1 MSFPVPGDAIEQS
14 LDLNRH
20 LIHNPAATFFLRV
33 EGDIQADQEV
43 QPGDLLIVDR
53 SETVTDNALVVA
65 VTNGEMV
72 VLRVQQQQQ
81 KLVPT
86 REDWNGETAPELE
99 VWGVVTTIIRRV

>member
-43 QPGDLLIVDR
+43 QSGDLLVVDR
-53 SETVTDNALVVA
+53 SETVADNALVVA
-65 VTNGEMV
+65 VMNGEMV
-72 VLRVQQQQQ
+72 VLRVQQQGQR
-81 KLVPT
+81 LTPALA
-86 REDWNGETAPELE
+86 DWNGETAPELE
-99 VWGVVTTIIRRV
+99 VWGVVTTIIRQV